1 MPVSEVCHL
10 RSRCFERRAIQAL
23 GLSCHQLLPAQ
34 RGSRGLE
41 KKEENDF
48 SLVLAIEELRYLRAR
63 AGDAFAS
70 IDPIAF
76 PTRIAI
82 PIERASSIN
91 EELVLLIG
99 RDGISL

>member
-1 MPVSEVCHL
+1 MKFVICALGALNDGQSK
-10 RSRCFERRAIQAL
+10 CF

-70 IDPIAF
+70 IDPTAF
-76 PTRIAI
+76 PTRIGI
-82 PIERASSIN
+82 PIERARSID
-91 EELVLLIG
+91 EELALLIG
-99 RDGISL
+99 RDGVSL